1 MKLTSEPTDTAVK
14 KVSFYPSIGAGSA
27 RLTYTFFLNFSKK
40 TRQGNTSSEPECEE
54 DDDG

>member
-1 MKLTSEPTDTAVK
+1 MKLTSEPTDTAV

-27 RLTYTFFLNFSKK
+27 RLITYTFLLDFSRK
-40 TRQGNTSSEPECEE
+40 TRQGNTRTEPEGEE